1 MLLIN
6 LFVYFVRVSFSHV
19 SLLLGVEGWLRF
31 VIVALLSN
39 YVYINWY
46 SYRCPY
52 CMLLFLHSI
61 NGLVTQQIDKKVQ
74 MYAYESNRHRNNLF
88 LP

>member
-1 MLLIN
+1 MLLIH
-6 LFVYFVRVSFSHV
+6 LFVCFVRVSFSHL
-19 SLLLGVEGWLRF
+19 SLPLGVGGWLRF

-39 YVYINWY
+39 YIYINWY

-52 CMLLFLHSI
+52 CMLLLLHST
-61 NGLVTQQIDKKVQ
+61 NGLVTQMTDKKVQ
-74 MYAYESNRHRNNLF
+74 MYAYESIRHRNNLF